1 MNVAKKD
8 SSKNGEPEWIN
19 PSNDRKMPYTDE
31 ELDLFVTD
39 FIANMAD
46 TPAWKALVDDV
57 GEEKARQIL
66 KERFM
71 ARDDRNLINWDP
83 AGPAN

>member
-1 MNVAKKD
+1 MAKKD
-8 SSKNGEPEWIN
+8 RSKVDEPEWLN
-19 PSNDRKMPYTDE
+19 PSNARKTPYTDE
-31 ELDLFVTD
+31 ELDLFVAD

-57 GEEKARQIL
+57 GDEKARQIL

-71 ARDDRNLINWDP
+71 AQDDRNLINWDP
-83 AGPAN
+83 DGPAN

>member
-1 MNVAKKD
+1 MSVAKKD
-8 SSKNGEPEWIN
+8 MSKIDEPEWTN
-19 PSNDRKMPYTDE
+19 PSNDRKTPYKDE
-31 ELDLFVTD
+31 ELDRFVTD
-39 FIANMAD
+39 FIATMAD

-71 ARDDRNLINWDP
+71 AQDDRNLINWDP

>member
-1 MNVAKKD
+1 MARKG
-8 SSKNGEPEWIN
+8 SSKNDEPEWIN
-19 PSNDRKMPYTDE
+19 PSNGRKTPYTDE
-31 ELDLFVTD
+31 ELDLFVAD

-46 TPAWKALVDDV
+46 IPAWKALVADV

-71 ARDDRNLINWDP
+71 AQDDRNLVNWHP

>member
-1 MNVAKKD
+1 MNVVKKD
-8 SSKNGEPEWIN
+8 RSKNDEPEWIN
-19 PSNDRKMPYTDE
+19 PSNERKTPYTDE
-31 ELDLFVTD
+31 ELDLFVLD

-57 GEEKARQIL
+57 GDEKARQIL
-66 KERFM
+66 KERFL
-71 ARDDRNLINWDP
+71 AQDDRNLINWDP